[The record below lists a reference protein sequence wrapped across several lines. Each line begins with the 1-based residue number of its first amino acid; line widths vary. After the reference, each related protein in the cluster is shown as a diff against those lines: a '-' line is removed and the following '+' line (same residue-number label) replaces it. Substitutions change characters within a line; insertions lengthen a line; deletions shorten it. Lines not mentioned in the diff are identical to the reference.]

1 MNDVSR
7 SRFTEAQIIQIDP
20 AQCAPH
26 PANRR
31 DLVNAAE
38 HIDKLKA
45 SIVQS
50 GQLVPATVLAVRDE
64 MYTVFGA
71 CRAEAIRQLRAE
83 GHDIHL
89 SVITIDG
96 DLDLGAL
103 MIAAE
108 QTSTRDWSQWERA
121 ELFDRLAADMSN
133 GEIARQLD
141 LAKST
146 VGRTR
151 NVTALPEPFLLLVA
165 NKHEIEAESAR
176 RFNVAWATP
185 EQKLILARHL
195 AELLIVGE
203 RIDAHVLFASC
214 SEALALAV
222 EDASDNGEVVA
233 SDTAEAV
240 NASLAHL
247 HSVVRE
253 QRAEAGDDG
262 DNADVV
268 HDDFD
273 TSSAEDRNDANRAAR
288 VERAL
293 EGGVRVVEIV
303 LEDEDQ
309 VIGEAKRT
317 RSGALIVT
325 VDAVDQYPV
334 DQVGAAITTALVR
347 LFVN

>member
-1 MNDVSR
+1 MNDSIR
-7 SRFTEAQIIQIDP
+7 SRLTEAQIIQIDP
-20 AQCAPH
+20 AQCTPH

-31 DLVNAAE
+31 DLAHAAE
-38 HIDKLKA
+38 HIDALKA
-45 SIVQS
+45 SILQS
-50 GQLVPATVLAVRDE
+50 GQLVPATVLAVDDE

-71 CRAEAIRQLRAE
+71 CRAEAIRQLRAG

-89 SVITIDG
+89 SVITVDG
-96 DLDLGAL
+96 DLALGAL

-108 QTSTRDWSQWERA
+108 QTQTRGWSQWERA

-151 NVTALPEPFLLLVA
+151 NVTALPEQFLVLVA

-176 RFNVAWATP
+176 RFNIAWATP
-185 EQKLILARHL
+185 QKLILARHL
-195 AELLIVGE
+195 AELLVRGE
-203 RIDAHVLFASC
+203 KIDAHCLFASC

-222 EDASDNGEVVA
+222 EDASDDGDVVA

-240 NASLAHL
+240 NAALAHL
-247 HSVVRE
+247 HSVVHE

-268 HDDFD
+268 HDGFD
-273 TSSAEDRNDANRAAR
+273 AFSAENRNDANRAAR

-309 VIGEAKRT
+309 IIGEAKRT
-317 RSGALIVT
+317 KTGALIVT

-334 DQVGAAITTALVR
+334 DAVGAAITAALVR

>member
-1 MNDVSR
+1 MNDLSR

-20 AQCAPH
+20 GQCTPH
-26 PANRR
+26 VANRR
-31 DLVNAAE
+31 DLAHAAE

-45 SIVQS
+45 SIVES
-50 GQLVPATVLAVRDE
+50 GQLVPATVLAVHDE

-89 SVITIDG
+89 SVIMVDG

-133 GEIARQLD
+133 SEIARQLD

-151 NVTALPEPFLLLVA
+151 NVTALPEPFLVLVA

-185 EQKLILARHL
+185 QQKMILARHL
-195 AELLIVGE
+195 AELLVLGE
-203 RIDAHVLFASC
+203 KIDAPGLFASC

-222 EDASDNGEVVA
+222 EDVSDDRQVVA

-240 NASLAHL
+240 NAALAHVR
-247 HSVVRE
+247 SVVRE
-253 QRAEAGDDG
+253 QQAEAGDDG

-268 HDDFD
+268 HDGFD
-273 TSSAEDRNDANRAAR
+273 ALSDENRNDANRAAR

-309 VIGEAKRT
+309 IIGEAKRT
-317 RSGALIVT
+317 KSGALIVT

-334 DQVGAAITTALVR
+334 DAVGAAITAALVR